1 MMHNIPNIINKDGIA
16 LYHSNVLS
24 DEEIIYYFDE
34 LFNNIAW
41 EHERVVMFGKE
52 ITTKRK
58 VAFFSDPNMSYTY
71 SNKTKQGMEWTPALL
86 RLKNRVEAITG
97 SSYNAC
103 LLNLYHNGEEGMG
116 WHCDDEK
123 EIVPNSSIASLSLG
137 AERNFSFKHKTTK
150 ETISLVLENG
160 SILDMKG
167 EIQKYWLHALPKT
180 KKVIA
185 PRINLTFRQM
195 QMN

>member
-1 MMHNIPNIINKDGIA
+1 MFQQELQIINFEGEAIYYGPIFSLKQSSIFYDDLLKNIEWK
-16 LYHSNVLS
+16 N
-24 DEEIIYYFDE
+24 EEII
-34 LFNNIAW
+34 
-41 EHERVVMFGKE
+41 MFGKE
-52 ITTKRK
+52 IISKRK
-58 VAFFSDPNMSYTY
+58 VAFYGDDGIEYTY
-71 SNKTKQGMEWTPALL
+71 SNKTKKGLVWTAPLL
-86 RLKNRVEAITG
+86 NIKSIIENYTKVN
-97 SSYNAC
+97 YNGC
-103 LLNLYHNGEEGMG
+103 LLNLYHDGNEGMG
-116 WHCDDEK
+116 WHSDDEK